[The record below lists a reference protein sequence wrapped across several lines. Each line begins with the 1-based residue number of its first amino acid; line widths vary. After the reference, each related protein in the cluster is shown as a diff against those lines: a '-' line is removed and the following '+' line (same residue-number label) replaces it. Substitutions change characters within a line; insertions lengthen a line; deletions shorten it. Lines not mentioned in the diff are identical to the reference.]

1 MNVCSK
7 TRFAAAALLIASLS
21 ALAACDRSSS
31 KPEATAEKAAPL
43 PTAPAATVAA
53 VPPTA
58 APLVVEGQVNRD
70 EEPFEDD
77 LVLLAEGDPDW
88 GEAPLTVHFSVESLI
103 MDQMNEPKFTWN
115 FGDGSAESQEA
126 KPVHTY
132 AKPGNYAVTIKIVD
146 ATGETGWDELDI
158 DVTEAGKNEDGAGK
172 Q

>member
-1 MNVCSK
+1 M
-7 TRFAAAALLIASLS
+7 RFAAVALSIASLS
-21 ALAACDRSSS
+21 ALAACDRGSS
-31 KPEATAEKAAPL
+31 KPEATAEKAAP
-43 PTAPAATVAA
+43 AAAATLAA
-53 VPPTA
+53 VPPTV
-58 APLVVEGQVNRD
+58 APLVVEGQVNRE

-115 FGDGSAESQEA
+115 FGDGSPESQEA

-132 AKPGNYAVTIKIVD
+132 AKPGSYAVTIKIVD

>member
-1 MNVCSK
+1 MKMSSG
-7 TRFAAAALLIASLS
+7 TRLAAAALVIATCCGLGACERDSTPEGTTEK
-21 ALAACDRSSS
+21 AAA
-31 KPEATAEKAAPL
+31 EATAA
-43 PTAPAATVAA
+43 TPAATPVT
-53 VPPTA
+53 P
-58 APLVVEGQVNRD
+58 VVIEAQVDRG

-88 GEAPLTVHFSVESLI
+88 GEAPLTVQFTVESLI

-132 AKPGNYAVTIKIVD
+132 DKPGNYAVTIKIVD

-158 DVTEAGKNEDGAGK
+158 EVAEPGKAEEGADK
-172 Q
+172 PR

>member
-1 MNVCSK
+1 M
-7 TRFAAAALLIASLS
+7 RFAAAALLVASLC
-21 ALAACDRSSS
+21 ALAGCDRGS

-43 PTAPAATVAA
+43 PNAAASSEPAATVAA
-53 VPPTA
+53 VPATP
-58 APLVVEGQVNRD
+58 APVVIEGQVHRE

-88 GEAPLTVHFSVESLI
+88 GEAPLTVHFTVESLI

-115 FGDGSAESQEA
+115 FGDGSPESQEA

-132 AKPGNYAVTIKIVD
+132 EKPGNYAVTIKIVD

-158 DVTEAGKNEDGAGK
+158 DVTEAGKKEDTGK
-172 Q
+172 P